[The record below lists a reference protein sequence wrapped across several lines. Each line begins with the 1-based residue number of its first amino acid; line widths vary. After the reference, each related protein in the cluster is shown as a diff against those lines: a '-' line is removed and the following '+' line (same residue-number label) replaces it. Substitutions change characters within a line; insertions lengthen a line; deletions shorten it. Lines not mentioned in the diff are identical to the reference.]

1 MSSLAAPIRLT
12 SASISPAQPLAPS
25 VSNTTVTASS
35 LSSTDDGSRSSDSSK
50 RPSSLFSSLL
60 SNARATKPRTA
71 DPFSSIPSSVVAAA
85 DSSASVS
92 ASTSTSSKTAIT
104 PPIASNSATTTITTA
119 TAIHPPTSAPTTLP
133 SAASQQLPP
142 PPPQPEQVAQ
152 ARTAVLASIGNLL
165 DRELSTR
172 AALLH
177 ANAAAIARQER
188 DVERATA
195 GLRRENDRL
204 GALAETHARRVKE
217 IGNVQNWAEMLERE
231 FVILEET
238 LRLVDEGGSTDEEG
252 SLSGSESGSGNS
264 GSDWEREDGEGGEGS
279 GQERD
284 AEGDTI
290 MRGGPETVSL
300 PASPPGN
307 GV

>member
-1 MSSLAAPIRLT
+1 MTSLAAPIRLT

-35 LSSTDDGSRSSDSSK
+35 LSSTDDGSRSSDSSR
-50 RPSSLFSSLL
+50 RPSGLFSSLL
-60 SNARATKPRTA
+60 SNSRATKPRTTE
-71 DPFSSIPSSVVAAA
+71 PFSSTPSSVVAAA

-104 PPIASNSATTTITTA
+104 FPIASNSATTTITTA

-133 SAASQQLPP
+133 SAASQHLPP